1 MGAGRQFGGIA
12 MAVMFMLVAI
22 FLFSLWTPIITFCI
36 QQINLWEFI
45 FWTELIG
52 FTVSFCLLRFL
63 TRRDKVKYKRLR
75 DLNAR
80 EMMIF
85 SASGFLRVLAMGCLF
100 ISFLHLSVAGAIS
113 VYDFWPILAL
123 FISPALVTKDWGKV
137 GAKEIFLSLFAF
149 AGVLM
154 LLYPETRS
162 EFFTAEPDPWKR
174 WGILLL
180 PFAAGFSNAL
190 SGVIKDGLIRKMQ
203 LQDRPFL
210 SIFVVDINYGF
221 FCVIFAALSVFAGR
235 EFLEMPTGTYTLEGV
250 AALLFFS
257 LVIVVMGRLS
267 FTLGLA
273 RATIQNISV
282 LWFILPI
289 LTLFWL
295 WLFGMSP
302 ITGEIILGASMITV
316 ANLLITSKP
325 DDRLSYPAT
334 IITLLLVSIYCYF
347 FEGLSVDDYYQAA
360 SVPLFFYSILIAFLM
375 DRLIRRD
382 RFEEDLVVEM
392 IRHVENDGPR
402 QIKQKK
408 TLIDKLTAIVKT
420 SDVEKIDA
428 YYQDLRNGGHKCF
441 RDVTEKL
448 DALVLSRMQ
457 GANFGEVLVLF
468 LVGMLG
474 ILMLSVYRPPYFAGD
489 CFAIVLAAAIAF
501 MFFMVVDLMRLRS
514 QFFLE
519 LDDKG
524 KFRMSRD
531 IMRATL
537 IDTVVSGVLVLVVI
551 LATLGAMWL
560 RRGTVGF

>member
-1 MGAGRQFGGIA
+1 
-12 MAVMFMLVAI
+12 MAVMFMLIAI
-22 FLFSLWTPIITFCI
+22 FLFSLWTPVITFCI

-52 FTVSFCLLRFL
+52 FTISFCLLKTL
-63 TRRDKVKYKRLR
+63 TRNDKVKYKRLR
-75 DLNAR
+75 DLGGR
-80 EMMIF
+80 EALVF
-85 SASGFLRVLAMGCLF
+85 SASGFLRILAMGCLF
-100 ISFLHLSVAGAIS
+100 HSFLSLSVAGAIS
-113 VYDFWPILAL
+113 VYDFWPIMAL
-123 FISPALVTKDWGKV
+123 FMSPALVTKDWSKV
-137 GAKEIFLSLFAF
+137 GYKEIFLSLFAF
-149 AGVLM
+149 GGMLM
-154 LLYPETRS
+154 LLYPETRAQ
-162 EFFTAEPDPWKR
+162 FFVEEADPWKR
-174 WGILLL
+174 WGVLLL
-180 PFAAGFSNAL
+180 PLAAGFSNAL

-203 LQDRPFL
+203 LEDRPFL

-221 FCVIFAALSVFAGR
+221 FCVIFAALAVFVGHNM
-235 EFLEMPTGTYTLEGV
+235 LEMPPSTYTMEGV
-250 AALLFFS
+250 SALLFFS

-273 RATIQNISV
+273 RAKMQNISV

-295 WLFGMSP
+295 WLFEMSP

-316 ANLLITSKP
+316 ANLLITAKP
-325 DDRLSYPAT
+325 DDRMSYPAT
-334 IITLLLVSIYCYF
+334 IITLLLVSVYCYF
-347 FEGLSVDDYYQAA
+347 FDGYNVDDYYQAA

-392 IRHVENDGPR
+392 IRYVETIGPR
-402 QIKQKK
+402 QKAQRKA
-408 TLIDKLTAIVKT
+408 LIDKLTGIVKT
-420 SDVEKIDA
+420 SNVEKINA

-441 RDVTEKL
+441 RDITEKL
-448 DALVLSRMQ
+448 DALVLSRTQ
-457 GANFGEVLVLF
+457 GANFGELLVLF

-474 ILMLSVYRPPYFAGD
+474 ILMLSVYRPHYFAGD

-501 MFFMVVDLMRLRS
+501 MFFMVVDLMRMRS

-519 LDDKG
+519 MDDKG
-524 KFRMSRD
+524 KFSMSRE
-531 IMRATL
+531 IMQVSL

-551 LATLGAMWL
+551 LAMVGAMWL

>member
-1 MGAGRQFGGIA
+1 
-12 MAVMFMLVAI
+12 MAVMFMLIAI
-22 FLFSLWTPIITFCI
+22 FLFSLWTPVITFCI

-45 FWTELIG
+45 FWAELIG
-52 FTVSFCLLRFL
+52 FTVSFCLLKIM
-63 TRRDKVKYKRLR
+63 TRRDKVQYKRLR
-75 DLNAR
+75 DLSGKEAFV
-80 EMMIF
+80 F

-100 ISFLHLSVAGAIS
+100 TSFLHLSVAGAIS
-113 VYDFWPILAL
+113 VYDFWPVLAL
-123 FISPALVTKDWGKV
+123 FISPALVTKDWSKI

-149 AGVLM
+149 GGVML
-154 LLYPETRS
+154 LLYPETRAQ
-162 EFFTAEPDPWKR
+162 FFIEEANPWKR
-174 WGILLL
+174 WGILSL
-180 PFAAGFSNAL
+180 PFVAGLANAL

-203 LQDRPFL
+203 LEDRPFL

-221 FCVIFAALSVFAGR
+221 FCVIFAALGVLFTR
-235 EFLEMPTGTYTLEGV
+235 EFLAIPTGTYTAEGV
-250 AALLFFS
+250 SALLFFS

-267 FTLGLA
+267 FTLGMS
-273 RATIQNISV
+273 RATIQNTSV

-295 WLFGMSP
+295 WVFDMSV

-334 IITLLLVSIYCYF
+334 IITLLLVSIYCF
-347 FEGLSVDDYYQAA
+347 FFDGLNVEDYYQAA

-392 IRHVENDGPR
+392 IRYVETDGPR
-402 QIKQKK
+402 QVKDKK
-408 TLIDKLTAIVKT
+408 TLIDKLTGIVKT
-420 SDVEKIDA
+420 SDVEKIDE
-428 YYQDLRNGGHKCF
+428 YYQYLRNGGHKCF

-448 DALVLSRMQ
+448 DALVLSRTQ

-474 ILMLSVYRPPYFAGD
+474 ILMLSVYRPSYFAGD
-489 CFAIVLAAAIAF
+489 FFAIVLAAAIAF

-531 IMRATL
+531 VMRATL
-537 IDTVVSGVLVLVVI
+537 TDTVVSGVLVLVVI

-560 RRGTVGF
+560 RRGTLGF

>member
-1 MGAGRQFGGIA
+1 
-12 MAVMFMLVAI
+12 MAVMFMLIAI
-22 FLFSLWTPIITFCI
+22 FLFSLWTPVITFSI
-36 QQINLWEFI
+36 QTINLWEFI

-52 FTVSFCLLRFL
+52 FTVSFCLLKIL
-63 TRRDKVKYKRLR
+63 TRRDNIKYKRLR
-75 DLNAR
+75 DLGGKEAFV
-80 EMMIF
+80 F
-85 SASGFLRVLAMGCLF
+85 SASGLLRVLAMGCLF
-100 ISFLHLSVAGAIS
+100 TSFLHLSVAGAIS
-113 VYDFWPILAL
+113 VYDFWPVLAL
-123 FISPALVTKDWGKV
+123 FISPALVTKDWSKLGW
-137 GAKEIFLSLFAF
+137 KEIFLSLFAF
-149 AGVLM
+149 GGVMM
-154 LLYPETRS
+154 LLYPETRAA
-162 EFFTAEPDPWKR
+162 FFTEEPVMWKR

-180 PFAAGFSNAL
+180 PFAAGLFNAL

-203 LQDRPFL
+203 LPDRPFL

-221 FCVIFAALSVFAGR
+221 FCVLFAALGVFVTR
-235 EFLEMPTGTYTLEGV
+235 EFFAIPTGTYTPEGIS
-250 AALLFFS
+250 ALLFFS

-295 WLFGMSP
+295 WLFDMSV

-316 ANLLITSKP
+316 ANLLVTSKP

-334 IITLLLVSIYCYF
+334 IITLLLVSIYCF
-347 FEGLSVDDYYQAA
+347 FFDGMNVEDYYQAA

-382 RFEEDLVVEM
+382 RFEEDLVVEI
-392 IRHVENDGPR
+392 IRHIETDGPR

-408 TLIDKLTAIVKT
+408 TLIDKLTGIVKT
-420 SDVEKIDA
+420 SDVGKIDQ

-441 RDVTEKL
+441 REVTEKL

-537 IDTVVSGVLVLVVI
+537 VDTVVSGVLVLVVI

-560 RRGTVGF
+560 RRGTLGF